1 MDHRREHECQLFL
14 FLDFSRLAR
23 SGRTIEEGTDVGRQ
37 DVTDEVLYFRSAGLD
52 LGKRFLL
59 ACVRVPNPK
68 RRGTWSLETERFG
81 TTPAEI
87 RGLLA
92 WLTERRVEL
101 VVMEATSDYW
111 RPVYYTLQE
120 SLNLMLVNPAHLT
133 GIRGR
138 KSDPNDAAFLA
149 RAGASGMVMASF
161 VPPRAIRELRDLTRR
176 RTEVVVARGQ
186 EAQRLEKEL
195 EDTGMKLTSV
205 LTDVTGLSS
214 RRILDALIGGER
226 NVDRLAELTFGAARK
241 KIPVLVEALD
251 GTFTDH
257 HAFMCRHY
265 LDQIDHLNAMVAGLD
280 ARIAKLMGDHDKDI
294 GNLDTIPGIGRRAA
308 EVIIA
313 ETGADMAPFASAANL
328 ASWIGVSPGMNESA
342 GVAKSGHTRDGN
354 GNLKRV
360 LGVAAM
366 AAIKQK
372 DSYYGV
378 YYRRVAA
385 RRGRQRALVA
395 VMHKLAIAVWH
406 VLHDKVEH
414 KDLGGDYFAKR
425 DPVRAMRRM
434 VREANA
440 FGMTVRFD
448 PISSAA

>member
-1 MDHRREHECQLFL
+1 MGV
-14 FLDFSRLAR
+14 A
-23 SGRTIEEGTDVGRQ
+23 RQ
-37 DVTDEVLYFRSAGLD
+37 DVSDEVLYLRCAGLD
-52 LGKRFLL
+52 LGKRFLV

-68 RRGTWSLETERFG
+68 KQGTWSLETERFG
-81 TTPAEI
+81 TTLAEV
-87 RGLLA
+87 RRLLA
-92 WLTERRVEL
+92 WLVERRVEL
-101 VVMEATSDYW
+101 AVMEATSDYW
-111 RPVYYTLQE
+111 RPVYYGLQE
-120 SLNLMLVNPAHLT
+120 SLNVMLINPAHLK

-138 KSDPNDAAFLA
+138 KSDPSDAAFLA
-149 RAGASGMVMASF
+149 RAGASGMVAASF

-195 EDTGMKLTSV
+195 EDTGMKLSSV

-214 RRILDALIGGER
+214 RRILEALIDGER
-226 NVDRLAELTFGAARK
+226 DPQTLAELSVRTARQ
-241 KIPVLVEALD
+241 KIPALVEALD

-265 LDQIDHLNAMVAGLD
+265 LDQIDHLNAVVAALD
-280 ARIAKLMGDHDKDI
+280 ARIARLMKDHDQDI
-294 GNLDTIPGIGRRAA
+294 DNLDTVPGIGRRAA
-308 EVIIA
+308 EIIIA
-313 ETGADMAPFASAANL
+313 ETGGDMAPFASSAHL
-328 ASWIGVSPGMNESA
+328 ASWIGVCPGMNESA
-342 GVAKSGHTRDGN
+342 GVAKSGHIRDGN

-366 AAIKQK
+366 AAIKRK

-378 YYRRVAA
+378 YYRRLAA

-395 VMHKLAIAVWH
+395 VMNKLAIAIWH

-414 KDLGGDYFAKR
+414 RDLGADYFAKR
-425 DPVRAMRRM
+425 DPQRAIRRM

-440 FGMTVRFD
+440 LGMTVRFD
-448 PISSAA
+448 PIPTAA